1 MNNYSIVSRFRNK
14 ESVCHLVRELEKRG
28 KTCYN
33 FCEMPADPSN
43 PDGDPEAQMK
53 VFESARNFLANPYFR
68 KIFERDL
75 HGLKQAETVI
85 LLLPA
90 GLSAHTEIGIAYG
103 LGKKCI
109 LIGKPPKPETLY
121 LLFDGYYE
129 SAEAFLASL

>member
-1 MNNYSIVSRFRNK
+1 MTDYTIVSRFRNK

-43 PDGDPEAQMK
+43 PDGEPEEQMK
-53 VFESARNFLANPYFR
+53 VFESERNFLANPYFR

-75 HGLKQAETVI
+75 HGLKQAEAVI

-90 GLSAHTEIGIAYG
+90 GISAHIEIGIAYG
-103 LGKKCI
+103 LDKKCI
-109 LIGKPPKPETLY
+109 LIGKPPKSETLY
-121 LLFDGYYE
+121 LLFDEYYE
-129 SAEAFLASL
+129 SVEDFLASV